1 MDAAIAFGI
10 FAVFVA
16 LVGVLVF
23 KYDRPNRRRDKSTGR
38 GGDFEA

>member
-1 MDAAIAFGI
+1 MNAAIAFGI
-10 FAVFVA
+10 FAVFVV

-23 KYDRPNRRRDKSTGR
+23 KYDRPNRGRDKSTGR

>member
-1 MDAAIAFGI
+1 MDAAVAFGI
-10 FAVFVA
+10 FSVFVV

-23 KYDRPNRRRDKSTGR
+23 KYERPSSSRKKTTGR

>member
-1 MDAAIAFGI
+1 MDAAVAFGI

-16 LVGVLVF
+16 LVAILVF
-23 KYDRPNRRRDKSTGR
+23 KYDRPKQRRDKSTGR

>member
-10 FAVFVA
+10 VGAFAA
-16 LVGVLVF
+16 SVGLLVF
-23 KYDRPNRRRDKSTGR
+23 KYERPNRRRDKVTGR

>member
-10 FAVFVA
+10 FFVFVA
-16 LVGVLVF
+16 LVGVLIF
-23 KYDRPNRRRDKSTGR
+23 KYDRPNKRRDKSTGR